1 MMLVVLVV
9 LRMVTLEKMLIV
21 LYHNPVVRTY
31 PLSYDDDDNDG
42 DDDNDDD
49 DGSYTLE
56 NN

>member
-1 MMLVVLVV
+1 MLVVLVV

-31 PLSYDDDDNDG
+31 PLSYDDDD
-42 DDDNDDD
+42 DNDDD
-49 DGSYTLE
+49 DDDDGGSDTLE

>member
-31 PLSYDDDDNDG
+31 PLSYDDDNDD
-42 DDDNDDD
+42 DDDNDND
-49 DGSYTLE
+49 DGSDTLE